1 MLLERLPCPVSTCHA
16 DNDVRAETCIAC
28 GVSLREY
35 FRLSAYP
42 AQLFNQGLAAARAGR
57 FAQAR
62 DLFAAVISWCPTDVT
77 ARNAFAA
84 ACLELHDLDEARRQW
99 ETVVASSPADPLAT
113 KGLTIIAN
121 MMAAR
126 AQAIHQQARHG
137 LFASSARVQK
147 KKRTKK
153 KIS

>member
-1 MLLERLPCPVSTCHA
+1 MILERLPCPINTCHA
-16 DNDVRAETCIAC
+16 ENDVRAETCIAC

-42 AQLFNQGLAAARAGR
+42 AQLFNQGLSAARAGR

-99 ETVVASSPADPLAT
+99 EIIVASSPADPIAT

-121 MMAAR
+121 VMAAQTHAIR
-126 AQAIHQQARHG
+126 QPAKQANHTSPEGA
-137 LFASSARVQK
+137 QK
-147 KKRTKK
+147 KKRTKR